1 MRSTHP
7 FEQDE
12 VMAYLDGEI
21 SADRASEIAQHMQQC
36 AECRELAA
44 SFRNLSHEL
53 AVWEIEPSSARLSEQ
68 MHEQAATLADGRVKT
83 GSTVL
88 QLTPVQ
94 RLYGAISSWKQG
106 RPAWALG
113 GALVAILALAVGIPS
128 LYRNAAFSSY
138 VASRDGA
145 PFAAKSRSAPGL
157 TGNVGGRPPRPEQL
171 EEYKKWIAQQQISS
185 SLENQSPAQRYSV
198 SIEPG
203 DAAPAPPIAPSAKTV
218 ASLEAAP
225 MIARTA
231 SLALVVKN
239 FEGIESAV
247 KAVVSRHSG
256 YIGELSTSAPPDAA
270 KTFSA
275 TLRVPSAQLEPVL
288 AELKQLGRADQ
299 ESQAGEE
306 VTKQYV
312 DLAARLK
319 NSRATEDRLL
329 GVLHNNTGKVK
340 DVLEVENEISRVRG
354 EIEEMA
360 AEQRTL
366 QARIDFATITLSVG
380 EEYKASLN
388 AGSSSTGT
396 RLHNAFV
403 TGFHS
408 LTENVIGLAAWFLES
423 GPTLLLWIAIL
434 FFPVRWAWRRVRRAL
449 APTPKPAAA

>member
-68 MHEQAATLADGRVKT
+68 MHEQAATLADGRAKT

-157 TGNVGGRPPRPEQL
+157 TGNVEAGPLARSNSRSIRSGSH
-171 EEYKKWIAQQQISS
+171 SS
-185 SLENQSPAQRYSV
+185 KYRVPSKTSLP
-198 SIEPG
+198 
-203 DAAPAPPIAPSAKTV
+203 
-218 ASLEAAP
+218 
-225 MIARTA
+225 
-231 SLALVVKN
+231 
-239 FEGIESAV
+239 
-247 KAVVSRHSG
+247 H
-256 YIGELSTSAPPDAA
+256 
-270 KTFSA
+270 SA
-275 TLRVPSAQLEPVL
+275 TLFPSN
-288 AELKQLGRADQ
+288 LGTPR
-299 ESQAGEE
+299 
-306 VTKQYV
+306 
-312 DLAARLK
+312 RL
-319 NSRATEDRLL
+319 
-329 GVLHNNTGKVK
+329 
-340 DVLEVENEISRVRG
+340 
-354 EIEEMA
+354 
-360 AEQRTL
+360 
-366 QARIDFATITLSVG
+366 
-380 EEYKASLN
+380 
-388 AGSSSTGT
+388 
-396 RLHNAFV
+396 
-403 TGFHS
+403 
-408 LTENVIGLAAWFLES
+408 
-423 GPTLLLWIAIL
+423 
-434 FFPVRWAWRRVRRAL
+434 RR
-449 APTPKPAAA
+449 